1 MQVFYHQAAGGN
13 VGDDLN
19 AVLWQRLLPDLQQLE
34 TAQWLVG
41 VGTILDQ
48 RLNALAGRKIIMGSG
63 LRPGQ
68 ARPGDAWGDV
78 RFAAVRGKLTA
89 QQLGLGRDVALC
101 DPGFLVARVWP
112 SHAARS
118 SSAHSGRIGLIPHVY
133 SEQWSS
139 IAAAATDAGLEVI
152 SPTLPLDT
160 FLQRL
165 GRCSRVYCES
175 LHAAIFAD
183 ALRIPWARVRISSHY
198 YEGKGVAEFKW
209 QDAFS
214 VVERP
219 VASAVPAVLIPIRR
233 PWLRPVQALA
243 ERRMVK
249 LLMQRRDDE
258 SVFGLSD
265 AGRLNEQVESLLSRV
280 AQLRS
285 TEQMERWPKIL
296 GSAPAKSASGAA
308 ATRVLAFP
316 KAGEN
321 AWLGKFSGMLQA
333 GGAIVDDFSFR
344 RAWTGRYD
352 VLHLHWPDSH
362 LLTQSWWGAVA
373 KHARLALLL
382 TFLRIR
388 GTRIVWMMHN
398 LQPHEKNHWLSARLF
413 ALWFPRMCTHVI
425 ALTAHGLACAHAMYP
440 SLRRKPAAIVPH
452 GHYRD
457 EYPPAPSRQISRDQ
471 LGLPRGRFTLLFFG
485 NIRRYKNVPRL
496 IEAFRQIPD
505 RDVQLIVAGAPGYG
519 VSPQELAQLAAGD
532 ERIHLHLTFVPDAKL
547 PLFIGAADM
556 VVLPFDSILNSGSVL
571 LALSFNRTVLAPRL
585 GALPE
590 IHSKVGSRWLRLYD
604 GSLTAQVLEEARAS
618 QSRSREQEEVD
629 LSAFD
634 WNAIAQRTLDFYRK
648 SGPEYSR
655 GGPLE
660 RSVALADAGGC
671 PGIAEEDGS
680 PRARG

>member
-1 MQVFYHQAAGGN
+1 MKVFYHQAAGGN

-19 AVLWQRLLPDLQQLE
+19 AVLWQRLLPDLQRLE

-48 RLNALAGRKIIMGSG
+48 RLNALAGRKIVMGAG
-63 LRPGQ
+63 LRPNRSGHS
-68 ARPGDAWGDV
+68 DSWNDV

-101 DPGFLVARVWP
+101 DPGFLVAKVWP
-112 SHAARS
+112 KHAATRRS
-118 SSAHSGRIGLIPHVY
+118 ARSNRVGLVPHVY

-139 IAAAATDAGLEVI
+139 IAATATDAGLDVI
-152 SPTLPLDT
+152 SPTLPLEA

-165 GRCSRVYCES
+165 GSCSRIYCES

-214 VVERP
+214 VVDMP
-219 VASAVPAVLIPIRR
+219 VASAVPATLIPLRR
-233 PWLRPVQALA
+233 AWLRPAQALA
-243 ERRMVK
+243 ERRLVK
-249 LLMQRRDDE
+249 LLIQRRDDE
-258 SVFGLSD
+258 SVFGLSEAD
-265 AGRLNEQVESLLSRV
+265 RLNEQVEGLLSRV
-280 AQLRS
+280 EQLRS
-285 TEQMERWPKIL
+285 AELVKCWPTMLNLTQSKNT
-296 GSAPAKSASGAA
+296 SGTA

-316 KAGEN
+316 KDGEN
-321 AWLGKFSGMLQA
+321 AWLRKFSGTLAA

-362 LLTQSWWGAVA
+362 LLTQSWWGALA
-373 KHARLALLL
+373 KHMRLALLV
-382 TFLRIR
+382 TFLRTR
-388 GTRIVWMMHN
+388 GTRVVWMMHN

-413 ALWFPRMCTHVI
+413 SLWFPRMCTHVI
-425 ALTAHGLACAHAMYP
+425 ALTGHGLVCARALYP

-457 EYPPAPSRQISRDQ
+457 EYPPAPSREISRAQ
-471 LGLPRGRFTLLFFG
+471 LGLPRDRFTFLFFG
-485 NIRRYKNVPRL
+485 NIRRYKNVPLL
-496 IEAFRQIPD
+496 IEAFRHMPG
-505 RDVQLIVAGAPGYG
+505 RDVQLIIAGAPGYG
-519 VSPQELAQLAAGD
+519 VSPQELAELAAGD
-532 ERIHLHLTFVPDAKL
+532 ERIHLHMAFVPDEKL

-585 GALPE
+585 GSLPE

-604 GSLTAQVLEEARAS
+604 QPLTAQILEEARSS
-618 QSRSREQEEVD
+618 QSRVGEQEQVD

-634 WNAIAQRTLDFYRK
+634 WDAIAQHTLDFYR
-648 SGPEYSR
+648 GHAIEQVQQGR
-655 GGPLE
+655 DLTQG
-660 RSVALADAGGC
+660 A
-671 PGIAEEDGS
+671 
-680 PRARG
+680 